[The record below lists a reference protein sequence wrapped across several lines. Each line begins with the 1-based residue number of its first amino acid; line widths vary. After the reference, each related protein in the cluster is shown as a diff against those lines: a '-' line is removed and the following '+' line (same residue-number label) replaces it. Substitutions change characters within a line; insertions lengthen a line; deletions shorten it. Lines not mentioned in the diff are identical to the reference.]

1 MRRSR
6 LKLTLLAA
14 PLALALGVPL
24 HADQVVY
31 FSNGKAIM
39 VKSVEK
45 GEKFTVLEM
54 DGGGRIG
61 VPTDQ
66 IARIEEY
73 AISAPSAPQ
82 AAPPPAPVSA
92 PVPVAAQAPNPQP
105 AVSASGGLIGIPS
118 NLAPA
123 APMTPGPGVGGRP
136 TTAPGKGISGLR
148 PLDISGGAAPM
159 PGLQRPAPQGSAG
172 PAVGGPH
179 GVFQE
184 RGGTRPNFAAGRG
197 FAGRPGMA
205 GRGVRSPEVNRYV
218 PPPSPPAVQNPPPAP
233 IPPAPAEKDPPAG
246 TESET
251 EPQAP
256 TDPDHETPEP
266 ESPAPE
272 EGDTPDDSSGG
283 AS

>member
-14 PLALALGVPL
+14 PLALALGAPV

-61 VPTDQ
+61 VPTEQ

-82 AAPPPAPVSA
+82 AAPPPVPA
-92 PVPVAAQAPNPQP
+92 PVAAQAPAPRP
-105 AVSASGGLIGIPS
+105 AVTESG
-118 NLAPA
+118 
-123 APMTPGPGVGGRP
+123 GPGVGGRP

-148 PLDISGGAAPM
+148 PLDISGGTAPV
-159 PGLQRPAPQGSAG
+159 PGLQRPVPQANAG
-172 PAVGGPH
+172 PATGGP
-179 GVFQE
+179 GGGF
-184 RGGTRPNFAAGRG
+184 RGSGAARPNFDAGRR

-205 GRGVRSPEVNRYV
+205 GRGVRPPEVNRYV
-218 PPPSPPAVQNPPPAP
+218 PPPSPPVVQLPPPAP
-233 IPPAPAEKDPPAG
+233 IPPAPAEEDPPTG
-246 TESET
+246 TEPET
-251 EPQAP
+251 EPQPP

-266 ESPAPE
+266 EPPAPE
-272 EGDTPDDSSGG
+272 EGETPDDSSGG

>member
-14 PLALALGVPL
+14 PLALALGAPV

-66 IARIEEY
+66 IVRIEEY
-73 AISAPSAPQ
+73 AISAPSAPPAAPPP
-82 AAPPPAPVSA
+82 AAPPPAPA
-92 PVPVAAQAPNPQP
+92 PVAAQVPAPQP
-105 AVSASGGLIGIPS
+105 AVNASGGLIGIPS
-118 NLAPA
+118 NLPPA

-148 PLDISGGAAPM
+148 PLDISGGTAPV
-159 PGLQRPAPQGSAG
+159 PGLQRPVPQANAG
-172 PAVGGPH
+172 PAK
-179 GVFQE
+179 
-184 RGGTRPNFAAGRG
+184 
-197 FAGRPGMA
+197 
-205 GRGVRSPEVNRYV
+205 
-218 PPPSPPAVQNPPPAP
+218 
-233 IPPAPAEKDPPAG
+233 IEKL
-246 TESET
+246 
-251 EPQAP
+251 
-256 TDPDHETPEP
+256 DHEHSDSVTHGDRRRTP
-266 ESPAPE
+266 
-272 EGDTPDDSSGG
+272 
-283 AS
+283 

>member
-14 PLALALGVPL
+14 PLALALGAPV

-54 DGGGRIG
+54 EGGGRIG

-82 AAPPPAPVSA
+82 AAPPPAPA
-92 PVPVAAQAPNPQP
+92 PVAAQAPAPQP
-105 AVSASGGLIGIPS
+105 AVTGSGALIGIPS
-118 NLAPA
+118 NLPPA

-136 TTAPGKGISGLR
+136 TTAPGKGISALR
-148 PLDISGGAAPM
+148 PLDISGGAVPM
-159 PGLQRPAPQGSAG
+159 PGLQRPAPQGNAG
-172 PAVGGPH
+172 PAVGGP
-179 GVFQE
+179 GGGY
-184 RGGTRPNFAAGRG
+184 RGSGAARPNFDAGRR

-205 GRGVRSPEVNRYV
+205 GRGVRPPEANRYV
-218 PPPSPPAVQNPPPAP
+218 PPSSPPAVQSPPPAP
-233 IPPAPAEKDPPAG
+233 IPPAPAEEDPPTG
-246 TESET
+246 TEPET
-251 EPQAP
+251 EPQPP

-266 ESPAPE
+266 EPPAPE
-272 EGDTPDDSSGG
+272 EGETPDDSSGG